1 MSTRLRVLCALTMLL
16 ALSAGAAQAHAYVV
30 GAQPPMGGSDQQLA
44 GQISISFDEPVDV
57 LDSDAV
63 QVFDAYGTRIDRHD
77 AAIDR
82 EDATRVLVHV
92 PQRLKPGVYT
102 VRWRVVSAD
111 THVVAGIYQ
120 IGVGVPLA
128 RKPITESQSPF
139 DPSAPLP
146 SLLRWLSLIGALLA
160 GGAVF
165 LRWDALDRLERMY
178 PGGVEIARRCAI
190 AGTAVLLAAA
200 LPSLIVQA
208 SAAGGALGRDIPGTL
223 METTWGVAFLVRV
236 GTAAVLL
243 FASIAAWQRLTR
255 GAIALIAVLLA
266 TFSAAGH
273 ALSQSSRA
281 AAAVAATVDFVHL
294 VAAAAWVGGVFV
306 LAAILLP
313 ALARRDASVRERTRA
328 LFAAFSPLAL
338 VCAVVVVATG
348 TYASLT
354 HVSSLGDLVGSAY
367 GRVLFAKIVGVG
379 FVLWLGWRHLRV
391 GAGALSWGA
400 RATLRYEALAGLLVV
415 ALTAVLIGQAP
426 PGHGSAL
433 PNSTAGTLVAMLCIL
448 AIARAA
454 LNGKPV
460 TARYLN
466 GSIAFVLAALLVN
479 AFLIGPFYVR
489 AVFMVPT
496 LWAGDVVLVDET
508 AYRRHTPREG
518 DIAIFAPPV
527 EFNGDDI
534 AQRVIGVPGDT
545 ITINDGVVYRNG
557 AALREPYEYQ
567 PPAYD
572 LAIRSY
578 GIYVD
583 GQPLD
588 PHVANVPQKA
598 LWQAPNRIPNGFYF
612 MLGDNRNYS
621 IDSHIF
627 GFAQTGG
634 PFAAGPL
641 AAQKARASFEGRA
654 FLSIWPLHGL
664 RLPQA
669 SWRIDSRKGIS

>member
-30 GAQPPMGGSDQQLA
+30 GAQPPMGGNNQQLV

-57 LDSDAV
+57 LDSDGV
-63 QVFDAYGTRIDRHD
+63 QVFDAHGTRIDRRD

-120 IGVGVPLA
+120 IGVGVPLTQ
-128 RKPITESQSPF
+128 KPITESQSPF

-165 LRWDALDRLERMY
+165 LRWYALDRLECMY
-178 PGGVEIARRCAI
+178 PGGVEIARRWAV

-208 SAAGGALGRDIPGTL
+208 SAAGGALGRDIHGTL
-223 METTWGVAFLVRV
+223 METTWGVAFLVRI
-236 GTAAVLL
+236 GTASVLL
-243 FASIAAWQRLTR
+243 FASIVAWPRLTR
-255 GAIALIAVLLA
+255 AAIALIAVLLA
-266 TFSAAGH
+266 TFSVAGH

-281 AAAVAATVDFVHL
+281 GVAVAVAVDFVHL
-294 VAAAAWVGGVFV
+294 VAAAAWAGGVFV

-313 ALARRDASVRERTRA
+313 ALARHDTSVRERTRA
-328 LFAAFSPLAL
+328 LFAAFTPLAV
-338 VCAVVVVATG
+338 VCAVVAVATG

-354 HVSSLGDLVGSAY
+354 HVSRVGDLVGSAY

-391 GAGALSWGA
+391 GAGALSRGA

-426 PGHGSAL
+426 PGHGSAP
-433 PNSTAGTLVAMLCIL
+433 PNSTAGALVALLCIL

-454 LNGKPV
+454 SNANPV
-460 TARYLN
+460 AARYLN
-466 GSIAFVLAALLVN
+466 GSIAVAFAALLVN
-479 AFLIGPFYVR
+479 AFLIRPFYVR

-508 AYRRHTPREG
+508 AYRRHPPREG

-527 EFNGDDI
+527 EFDGDDI

-545 ITINDGVVYRNG
+545 ITINDGIVYRNG
-557 AALREPYEYQ
+557 TALREPYEYQ
-567 PPAYD
+567 PPSYD
-572 LAIRSY
+572 LAIRNY
-578 GIYVD
+578 AIYVD

-588 PHVANVPQKA
+588 PRVANVPPKA
-598 LWQAPNRIPNGFYF
+598 LWQAANRVPDGFYF

-621 IDSHIF
+621 IDSHMF
-627 GFAQTGG
+627 GFAQTNGA
-634 PFAAGPL
+634 FVAGPL
-641 AAQKARASFEGRA
+641 AAHKTHAGFAGQI
-654 FLSIWPLHGL
+654 FLSIWPLHSL
-664 RLPQA
+664 RFMRT
-669 SWRIDSRKGIS
+669 SWQIDLGKGIS